1 MNGDKT
7 LANIACANRG
17 EQEERFARLELEKQ
31 ELEGKCSRL
40 EEHFKS
46 IKEDKEF
53 YQKQAYKLEERV
65 EELEEKYS
73 RSRESFKKQTTN
85 AFDGWEKVIEL
96 EKENENYEQALEFGI
111 KYLQASNIGQIQLV
125 VQAMEEALGE

>member
-1 MNGDKT
+1 MTDKSVF
-7 LANIACANRG
+7 G
-17 EQEERFARLELEKQ
+17 
-31 ELEGKCSRL
+31 S

-65 EELEEKYS
+65 EELEAKYS
-73 RSRESFKKQTTN
+73 RLEESFKKQTTN

-96 EKENENYEQALEFGI
+96 KKENEEYEQALEFGI
-111 KYLQASNIGQIQLV
+111 KYLQASNIGQVQIV
-125 VQAMEEALGE
+125 VQAMKEALEGETK